1 MMGVSSISTLT
12 LTASSHLVYKTGF
25 FIKYSRYQLGVTCLG
40 SYTLVII
47 KLYHIIEICSSALFP
62 IAFQSNAFESNA
74 FDSNQMHLNQM
85 QTQLQMPIN
94 QIQMQMHPPQGN
106 EIQVQVQ
113 IPHLPLYLQR
123 HLTTD

>member
-1 MMGVSSISTLT
+1 M
-12 LTASSHLVYKTGF
+12 
-25 FIKYSRYQLGVTCLG
+25 G

-74 FDSNQMHLNQM
+74 FDSNQM
-85 QTQLQMPIN
+85 QTQLQMPMN
-94 QIQMQMHPPQGN
+94 QIQMQMQPSQGN
-106 EIQVQVQ
+106 EIQVQVH
-113 IPHLPLYLQR
+113 IPHWPLYLQR

>member
-12 LTASSHLVYKTGF
+12 LTASSHLVYKTVF
-25 FIKYSRYQLGVTCLG
+25 VFIKYSRYQLGVTYLG

-74 FDSNQMHLNQM
+74 FDSNQM
-85 QTQLQMPIN
+85 QTQLQMPMN
-94 QIQMQMHPPQGN
+94 QIQMQMQPSQGN
-106 EIQVQVQ
+106 EIQVLVQ
-113 IPHLPLYLQR
+113 IPHWPLYLQR